1 MKVGDR
7 TFVQNRRHLIKSE
20 DKFVEDTQEV
30 EETHAKSS
38 ETPPT
43 GEPPQEASLP
53 LQSGPATALMST
65 PDRPWT
71 SSRSPGR
78 RVPISPPEEL
88 RRSSRSTQGKRPDY
102 LGNLVYYKHF
112 GEHTNVLFV
121 CCTCFS
127 QSFVFVVCIKGEM

>member
-1 MKVGDR
+1 MEVGDR
-7 TFVQNRRHLIKSE
+7 TFVRNRRHLIKSE

-71 SSRSPGR
+71 SSRSPG
-78 RVPISPPEEL
+78 
-88 RRSSRSTQGKRPDY
+88 
-102 LGNLVYYKHF
+102 
-112 GEHTNVLFV
+112 
-121 CCTCFS
+121 
-127 QSFVFVVCIKGEM
+127 